1 MEIGAGTPGNA
12 QAVRDQL
19 AALITGGTYLDV
31 STFSQSISYGAPSYS
46 HFHSGRGTAHMS
58 PLCTCCQCDSKWLP
72 VLCGR
77 FFCRCKSSDTW
88 LLQVALQRAGLGAWS
103 IKLLTISIVQPS
115 QSSNLM
121 PCQKRFGR

>member
-1 MEIGAGTPGNA
+1 MEVGAGTPGNA
-12 QAVRDQL
+12 QAVCDQL

-31 STFSQSISYGAPSYS
+31 SNVSQSISYRTSSWHIYLGMSAA
-46 HFHSGRGTAHMS
+46 RMS
-58 PLCTCCQCDSKWLP
+58 PQNSCCQCDSNWLP

-77 FFCRCKSSDTW
+77 VSCRCIGSDTQ
-88 LLQVALQRAGLGAWS
+88 LLQVALQRAGLGTWS